1 MIRSSIVAL
10 SAYLYTPGTLTAP
23 FTDNVYSSCKSNI
36 EGIYN
41 SSFFC
46 KGRLA
51 AEPLNI
57 PVTLRATTS
66 WVKSGFWR
74 NNTARLTKASSVI
87 PSAFSINSFTVVT
100 FPKSYNPGRYTA
112 PRIWTRFSK
121 RFNIGSTEIKS
132 PSTKGKLLNSPSS
145 TLYTWYSRPLFRIT
159 RIAFL

>member
-66 WVKSGFWR
+66 
-74 NNTARLTKASSVI
+74 
-87 PSAFSINSFTVVT
+87 
-100 FPKSYNPGRYTA
+100 
-112 PRIWTRFSK
+112 
-121 RFNIGSTEIKS
+121 
-132 PSTKGKLLNSPSS
+132 
-145 TLYTWYSRPLFRIT
+145 
-159 RIAFL
+159 